1 MKHIY
6 FILLFSTF
14 ALATKSG
21 FCQNPGFESTPIGNS
36 NGWALEVS
44 FSQPTWTWGN
54 STNRSGGRRLDAS
67 TTTSNNRNA
76 AHTSYTVTVPGS
88 GTNYIHVIGY
98 YRRTAGSV
106 RMEARGTT
114 SINGTLESGA
124 TGQWNRATASGT
136 ATNGGTYHPRFS
148 FQGSSSASYAF
159 DDIIIYTSTSSGVDL
174 TAPNSSTGLSATKN
188 GSDVD
193 LVWTDGA
200 DNTTNISGVEGT
212 LILRIAGNK
221 TTAIPTPQA
230 QTWYSTNSGIGP
242 TTIVNGSDTWTVLHN
257 GSASGSYTNA
267 GAAGN
272 DYTYVVY
279 MRDKA
284 FNYSTGTAIFY
295 EVSTFENPT
304 SGGTIG
310 NAQWGCDE
318 LNPSAISNIAGASG
332 HSGTLVYKWQHSTT
346 NSSSGFSDISS
357 SNSTTYDPPLIAQT
371 IWYRRLAIVSEV
383 NDWDE
388 AAISNVIEMSV
399 LSAPSSVTVG
409 VAPNPVC
416 VGDTVFLTASASGVD
431 SWMWNG
437 PNGFIAEVKDT
448 FLADISMSEGGNY
461 FVTAENACGN
471 GGQEKTFNQ
480 TDLSPW
486 AVQAGDFANA
496 GFWNY
501 LRGDNCCTE
510 DRISAPSTQAYGTWE
525 FEYQFYSTSTTCP
538 TNNQIVRF
546 FLISSTAG
554 MTSANGYYVYVDVCN
569 NAFQL
574 RKLTAGTPSTIIS
587 GTWSPNITSWHNVKI
602 TRSADNTFE
611 LFHNGVS
618 KGTGIDASF
627 TSSNHMG
634 IWTTGAFVSDNHR
647 IKYVK
652 AISNYSNGP
661 IVVIQPN
668 LTSINNAI
676 TPNMTVGDYLWS
688 GKTNTPNWE
697 SARNW
702 LELVAN
708 DTFYLAP
715 TIPSTTKNVFLVT
728 TSTANQC
735 VMSEENKVSDIAG
748 NVAKNIVI
756 ESGFALEMIAEAEFS
771 IYGNWINNGG
781 IFLPAQSS
789 VIFKGTVQTIKSSW
803 ASGNENSFYYL
814 VIDNNDTVTITD
826 NTNVLNKTIIE
837 TGEFII
843 PEDRVAR
850 SKKVELKDRL
860 LIKDKGTGT
869 KGGEMRVNE

>member
-1 MKHIY
+1 MKHLYSI
-6 FILLFSTF
+6 ILFL
-14 ALATKSG
+14 ALTSMQSG
-21 FCQNPGFESTPIGNS
+21 FCQNPGFESQPST
-36 NGWALEVS
+36 NGWTLEVS
-44 FSQPTWTWGN
+44 FSQPTWTWGS
-54 STNRSGGRRLDAS
+54 STNRSGVRRLDAS

-76 AHTSYTVTVPGS
+76 AHTSYTVTVPS
-88 GTNYIHVIGY
+88 TGTNYIHVIGY

-106 RMEARGTT
+106 RVEARGT
-114 SINGTLESGA
+114 SNINGSLLSGT
-124 TGQWNRATASGT
+124 TGQWNRATASGL
-136 ATNGGTYHPRFS
+136 ATNGGIYHPRFS
-148 FQGSSSASYAF
+148 FEGSSSASYAF
-159 DDIIIYTSTSSGVDL
+159 DDIIIYTSTSAGVDL
-174 TAPNSSTGLSATKN
+174 TAPNSATGLSATKN

-193 LVWTDGA
+193 LAWTDGT
-200 DNTTNISGVEGT
+200 DNATNESGVEGT
-212 LILRIAGNK
+212 LILRIAGDK
-221 TTAIPTPQA
+221 TTAVPVPQA

-257 GSASGSYTNA
+257 GSASGSYTNV

-284 FNYSTGTAIFY
+284 FNYSSGTAVYY

-310 NAQWGCDE
+310 NAQSGCDE
-318 LNPSAISNIAGASG
+318 LSPTAISNVAGASG
-332 HSGTLVYKWQHSTT
+332 HSGTLVYKWQYSTT

-357 SNSTTYDPPLIAQT
+357 SNSATYDPPLITQT
-371 IWYRRLAIVSEV
+371 TWYRRLAVVSEI
-383 NDWDE
+383 NDWGE

-399 LSAPSSVTVG
+399 LAAPSSVTVS
-409 VAPNPVC
+409 ATPNPAC

-431 SWMWNG
+431 SWTWNG

-448 FLADISMSEGGNY
+448 FLADISMSGGGNF

-486 AVQAGDFANA
+486 TVQAGDFANA

-501 LRGDNCCTE
+501 LRGNNCCKE
-510 DRISAPSTQAYGTWE
+510 DRISTHSTQAYGTWE
-525 FEYQFYSTSTTCP
+525 FEYQFQTTAVTCP
-538 TNNQIVRF
+538 TNNQVVRF
-546 FLISSTAG
+546 FLTSSTAG
-554 MTSANGYYVYVDVCN
+554 ITSANGYYVYVDICN

-574 RKLTAGTPSTIIS
+574 RKLTAGMPSTIINGS
-587 GTWSPNITSWHNVKI
+587 WSPNLSWNQVKI

-618 KGTGIDASF
+618 KGTGTDATF
-627 TSSNHMG
+627 TTSNFVG
-634 IWTTGAFVSDNHR
+634 IWTTGAEETDNHR

-652 AISNYSNGP
+652 TISNYSNGP
-661 IVVIQPN
+661 VVIIQPN

-676 TPNMTVGDYLWS
+676 TPNMAVGDYLWS
-688 GKTNTPNWE
+688 GKTNTSNWE
-697 SARNW
+697 TRRNW
-702 LELVAN
+702 FELVSN
-708 DTFYLAP
+708 NTFYLAP
-715 TIPSTTKNVFLVT
+715 TIPNATKNVYLI
-728 TSTANQC
+728 TSASAAQC
-735 VMSEENKVSDIAG
+735 VMSEEIEVLDIAG
-748 NVAKNIVI
+748 NEAKNLVI
-756 ESGFALEMIAEAEFS
+756 ESGITLEMTQDAELS

-781 IFLPAQSS
+781 TFIPAQST
-789 VIFKGTVQTIKSSW
+789 VTFKGTAQTIKSSW
-803 ASGNENSFYYL
+803 TSGNENSFYHL
-814 VIDNNDTVTITD
+814 IIDNNDTVTIAD
-826 NTNVLNKTIIE
+826 NVNVLNKATIE

-850 SKKVELKDRL
+850 SKKVELKDKL